1 MKKLILLILIIQI
14 SCKSY
19 EPFNSRKEKRQC
31 INDIDKNLLLSKK
44 YRQKIITLDSITNE
58 ICLSLKANIKQDLIK
73 KRIDSFYNGNYNKL
87 ELYYILKLKRFSPDW
102 DIEFDRSKNKKH
114 LTFKDMQQFKKY
126 IESFKIDTIK

>member
-73 KRIDSFYNGNYNKL
+73 KRIDSFYNGNYNKWL
-87 ELYYILKLKRFSPDW
+87 
-102 DIEFDRSKNKKH
+102 
-114 LTFKDMQQFKKY
+114 
-126 IESFKIDTIK
+126 